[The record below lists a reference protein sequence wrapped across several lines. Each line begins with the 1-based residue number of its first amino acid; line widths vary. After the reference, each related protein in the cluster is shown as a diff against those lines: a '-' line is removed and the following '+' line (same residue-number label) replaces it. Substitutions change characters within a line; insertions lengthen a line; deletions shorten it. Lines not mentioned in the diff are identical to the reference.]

1 MVKTSGGDGRQ
12 ERRQRSNDSTK
23 KPRKA
28 TSNPVESVFALRK
41 KARNS

>member
-12 ERRQRSNDSTK
+12 ESRKRSNDSSKQT
-23 KPRKA
+23 RKA
-28 TSNPVESVFALRK
+28 TSNPVESAFSLRR

>member
-12 ERRQRSNDSTK
+12 ESRKRSNDSSKQT
-23 KPRKA
+23 PKA